1 MLAIFDL
8 DGTLLN
14 TIADLA
20 AATNH
25 ALEAEGFPTH
35 NPESYN
41 FMVGNGVTKL
51 LERALPEDAR
61 SPENVARLRQHFQEY
76 YGSHMADF
84 TQPYPGIPELLGEL
98 RARKISVAV
107 ASNKYQAAVDRLIR
121 HFFPTVEWAAVEGQK
136 DGVPTKPDP
145 SIVFGILGK
154 CPTPKNEV
162 IYIGDSGVDMETA
175 YRAGVTSI
183 GVTWGFRPESELK
196 KNFATHIVSHPDE
209 ILNYLPQ

>member
-25 ALEAEGFPTH
+25 ALEAEGYPTH

-41 FMVGNGVTKL
+41 FMVGNGVAKL

-61 SPENVARLRQHFQEY
+61 TPENVARLRTHFQEY

-98 RARKISVAV
+98 RARKVSVAV

-121 HFFPTVEWAAVEGQK
+121 HFFPTVEWKRRRGSEG
-136 DGVPTKPDP
+136 GR
-145 SIVFGILGK
+145 SGK
-154 CPTPKNEV
+154 
-162 IYIGDSGVDMETA
+162 A
-175 YRAGVTSI
+175 
-183 GVTWGFRPESELK
+183 RPLDCVRHTREMPHAQE
-196 KNFATHIVSHPDE
+196 
-209 ILNYLPQ
+209 